1 MTDETARAVATAA
14 KALSDAG
21 LICEERRPPHVER
34 GNEMWLKLF
43 SRASVVQ
50 LRKVY
55 TGREREGGSF
65 VSWRLATA
73 DDNPPPALDVYI
85 ADWMERDRLREE
97 LVEWMQTTP
106 IIVAPV
112 GATPAYAH
120 DTLKVNVNGVTMGT
134 FQSVQL
140 RANIQRFRPA
150 CRHGAGGTNEMTGCR
165 SEFRLWDGLL
175 RRRWYW
181 RLRKS
186 WRGHFSAI
194 LICAICII
202 CVICGWES
210 IMEPVLQFWLFS
222 SSDFIAIVLLVIA
235 AKTIRIVPQATV
247 MLVERLGKFD
257 KVASSGLNILVP
269 FLDKPR
275 AVYWTN
281 TRPGVTSI
289 DLREQYIDLPPQP
302 VITRDNVTIHV
313 DSVVYW
319 QITDPVKAVYE
330 MNDLVGGIVQ
340 LTITGMRAVMGDMD
354 LDHTLSQ
361 RDQINSKLRLILDEA
376 TDKWGVKVTRVDVK
390 NINPPEDVRI
400 TMEKQMTAERNRR
413 ALVLQAE
420 GDRQAAI
427 TRAEGEKQAAV
438 TRAEGEKQS
447 AILAAEGA
455 AQARL
460 RNAEAESEAINRIAQ
475 AIPGGDP
482 GQYLITTRY
491 IDSLRDMTRTSNSKV
506 IFMPV
511 ETSAMLS
518 SVGAIKE
525 VLSQTGERDDK
536 EQLPPPRPRE
546 LPR

>member
-1 MTDETARAVATAA
+1 MDPVT
-14 KALSDAG
+14 
-21 LICEERRPPHVER
+21 
-34 GNEMWLKLF
+34 
-43 SRASVVQ
+43 SV
-50 LRKVY
+50 L
-55 TGREREGGSF
+55 GFMFFGF
-65 VSWRLATA
+65 L
-73 DDNPPPALDVYI
+73 
-85 ADWMERDRLREE
+85 
-97 LVEWMQTTP
+97 
-106 IIVAPV
+106 
-112 GATPAYAH
+112 
-120 DTLKVNVNGVTMGT
+120 
-134 FQSVQL
+134 
-140 RANIQRFRPA
+140 
-150 CRHGAGGTNEMTGCR
+150 
-165 SEFRLWDGLL
+165 
-175 RRRWYW
+175 
-181 RLRKS
+181 
-186 WRGHFSAI
+186 
-194 LICAICII
+194 
-202 CVICGWES
+202 
-210 IMEPVLQFWLFS
+210 
-222 SSDFIAIVLLVIA
+222 AIVLLVIA
-235 AKTIRIVPQATV
+235 VKTIRIVPQATV

-257 KVASSGLNILVP
+257 KVATSGLNILVP
-269 FLDKPR
+269 FLDRPR

-281 TRPGVTSI
+281 TRPALTSI

-460 RNAEAESEAINRIAQ
+460 RNAEAESEALNRIAN

-482 GQYLITTRY
+482 GHYLITMRY
-491 IDSLRDMTRTSNSKV
+491 IESLRDMARTNNSKV

-511 ETSAMLS
+511 ETSSMLA

-525 VLSQTGERDDK
+525 VLSQTGEKSD
-536 EQLPPPRPRE
+536 EQPPAPPRPRE

>member
-1 MTDETARAVATAA
+1 MDPVTSVLAF
-14 KALSDAG
+14 
-21 LICEERRPPHVER
+21 
-34 GNEMWLKLF
+34 LF
-43 SRASVVQ
+43 F
-50 LRKVY
+50 
-55 TGREREGGSF
+55 G
-65 VSWRLATA
+65 
-73 DDNPPPALDVYI
+73 
-85 ADWMERDRLREE
+85 
-97 LVEWMQTTP
+97 
-106 IIVAPV
+106 
-112 GATPAYAH
+112 
-120 DTLKVNVNGVTMGT
+120 
-134 FQSVQL
+134 
-140 RANIQRFRPA
+140 
-150 CRHGAGGTNEMTGCR
+150 
-165 SEFRLWDGLL
+165 
-175 RRRWYW
+175 
-181 RLRKS
+181 
-186 WRGHFSAI
+186 
-194 LICAICII
+194 
-202 CVICGWES
+202 
-210 IMEPVLQFWLFS
+210 
-222 SSDFIAIVLLVIA
+222 FIAIVLLVIA
-235 AKTIRIVPQATV
+235 VKTIRIVPQATV
-247 MLVERLGKFD
+247 MLVERLGRFD

-275 AVYWTN
+275 AVYWTS
-281 TRPGVTSI
+281 TRPGITSI
-289 DLREQYIDLPPQP
+289 DLREQFIDLPPQP

-340 LTITGMRAVMGDMD
+340 LTITGMRAVMGEMD

-361 RDQINSKLRLILDEA
+361 RDQINAKLRIILDEA

-447 AILAAEGA
+447 SILAAEGA

-460 RNAEAESEAINRIAQ
+460 RNAEAEAEAIGRIAGAMQ
-475 AIPGGDP
+475 AHGNPAE
-482 GQYLITTRY
+482 YLITTRY
-491 IDSLRDMTRTSNSKV
+491 IESLRDMTRTNNSKV

-518 SVGAIKE
+518 SIGAIKE
-525 VLSQTGERDDK
+525 VFSQAGEK
-536 EQLPPPRPRE
+536 GGEQDNPPPRPRE

>member
-1 MTDETARAVATAA
+1 MDAAAT
-14 KALSDAG
+14 L
-21 LICEERRPPHVER
+21 
-34 GNEMWLKLF
+34 
-43 SRASVVQ
+43 
-50 LRKVY
+50 
-55 TGREREGGSF
+55 
-65 VSWRLATA
+65 LAF
-73 DDNPPPALDVYI
+73 
-85 ADWMERDRLREE
+85 MFF
-97 LVEWMQTTP
+97 
-106 IIVAPV
+106 
-112 GATPAYAH
+112 G
-120 DTLKVNVNGVTMGT
+120 
-134 FQSVQL
+134 
-140 RANIQRFRPA
+140 
-150 CRHGAGGTNEMTGCR
+150 
-165 SEFRLWDGLL
+165 
-175 RRRWYW
+175 
-181 RLRKS
+181 
-186 WRGHFSAI
+186 
-194 LICAICII
+194 
-202 CVICGWES
+202 
-210 IMEPVLQFWLFS
+210 
-222 SSDFIAIVLLVIA
+222 FITIVLLVIA
-235 AKTIRIVPQATV
+235 VKTIRIVPQATV
-247 MLVERLGKFD
+247 MLVERLGKFHQ
-257 KVASSGLNILVP
+257 VANSGLNILWP
-269 FLDKPR
+269 FIDKPR

-281 TRPGVTSI
+281 TRPGLTSI

-319 QITDPVKAVYE
+319 QITDAVKAVYE

-361 RDQINSKLRLILDEA
+361 RDQINSKLRIILDEA

-460 RNAEAESEAINRIAQ
+460 RNAEAESEALGRIAN
-475 AIPGGDP
+475 AIPSGDP
-482 GQYLITTRY
+482 GHYLITMRY
-491 IDSLRDMTRTSNSKV
+491 IESLRDMTKSNNSKV

-511 ETSAMLS
+511 EASSMLS
-518 SVGAIKE
+518 SLGAIKE
-525 VLSQTGERDDK
+525 VLSATGEKDD
-536 EQLPPPRPRE
+536 QAPPPPPRPRE

>member
-1 MTDETARAVATAA
+1 
-14 KALSDAG
+14 
-21 LICEERRPPHVER
+21 
-34 GNEMWLKLF
+34 
-43 SRASVVQ
+43 
-50 LRKVY
+50 
-55 TGREREGGSF
+55 
-65 VSWRLATA
+65 
-73 DDNPPPALDVYI
+73 
-85 ADWMERDRLREE
+85 
-97 LVEWMQTTP
+97 
-106 IIVAPV
+106 
-112 GATPAYAH
+112 
-120 DTLKVNVNGVTMGT
+120 
-134 FQSVQL
+134 
-140 RANIQRFRPA
+140 
-150 CRHGAGGTNEMTGCR
+150 
-165 SEFRLWDGLL
+165 
-175 RRRWYW
+175 
-181 RLRKS
+181 
-186 WRGHFSAI
+186 
-194 LICAICII
+194 
-202 CVICGWES
+202 
-210 IMEPVLQFWLFS
+210 MEPITSALAFLFFG
-222 SSDFIAIVLLVIA
+222 FIAIVLLVIA
-235 AKTIRIVPQATV
+235 VKTIRIVPQATV

-257 KVASSGLNILVP
+257 KVATSGLNILVP

-281 TRPGVTSI
+281 VRPGLTSI

-319 QITDPVKAVYE
+319 QITDPIKAVYE
-330 MNDLVGGIVQ
+330 INDLVGGIVQ
-340 LTITGMRAVMGDMD
+340 LTITGMRAVMGEMD

-361 RDQINSKLRLILDEA
+361 RDQINAKLRVILDEA

-460 RNAEAESEAINRIAQ
+460 RNAEAESEALNRIAQ
-475 AIPGGDP
+475 SIPGGDP
-482 GQYLITTRY
+482 GQYLITVRY
-491 IDSLRDMTRTSNSKV
+491 IESLRDMTRTNNSKV

-518 SVGAIKE
+518 SIGAIKE
-525 VLSQTGERDDK
+525 VLSQTGETDRDTPP
-536 EQLPPPRPRE
+536 LPPGRPRE